1 MTDTVHAG
9 AHEAEQPSPDAAVK
23 ILTVLLTSVAYFMVA
38 LDTLV
43 VVTALPSIHR
53 DLGGNVG
60 SLQWTVNAYVLTF
73 GATIITAAALG
84 DLIGRRRMYVIGLAV
99 FTAASAACAL
109 APNIEALIAC
119 RAVEGIGAGI
129 IMPLGLTLLTS
140 AFPVERRGAVI
151 GIWGGVAGL
160 AVASGP
166 LIGGAVTQGLN
177 WHWIFWVNVPIGI
190 AAIVGARLR
199 LAESR
204 GPTTRLD
211 LPALVLIAAGVGALT
226 WGLVQAG
233 QVGWGSAQT
242 ITGLALGAAL
252 IVAFVAW
259 EGRAA
264 EPMIPLGLFRSG
276 SFSAA
281 VATQFLMAAA
291 IYSAA
296 FLTSQYFQFALG
308 NSPLG
313 TGLRFLP
320 WTATPMVVAPIAGA
334 VFDKIGAR
342 PLIVPGLLMQA
353 AGFAWIVYL
362 AARSSGYASYVAPFV
377 IAGVGISMALPCV
390 SAAGLNAVAPQALGK
405 AAGVMNTMQQFGAV
419 FGIAIATTVFNANG
433 SLVGAAAIT
442 SGYRPALGVSAGLSV
457 LGAAAALGIR
467 RAARAGSAG
476 IGAAPT
482 ADPARTAAPGPA
494 SPPATPGLIDTNVS

>member
-1 MTDTVHAG
+1 MATHVAAARAKQPKPGTSAG
-9 AHEAEQPSPDAAVK
+9 V
-23 ILTVLLTSVAYFMVA
+23 LTVLLTSVAYFMVA

-43 VVTALPSIHR
+43 VVTALPRIHR
-53 DLGGNVG
+53 DLGGNV
-60 SLQWTVNAYVLTF
+60 STLQWTVNAYVLAF

-84 DLIGRRRMYVIGLAV
+84 DLLGRRRMYVFGLAV

-109 APNIEALIAC
+109 APNIGFLIAF

-140 AFPVERRGAVI
+140 AFPAERRGAVV

-177 WHWIFWVNVPIGI
+177 WHWIFWVNVPVGI
-190 AAIVGARLR
+190 AAIVGSRLR

-204 GPTTRLD
+204 GPSARLD
-211 LPALVLIAAGVGALT
+211 LPALVLVAAGVGALT

-233 QVGWGSAQT
+233 QDGWGSVQT
-242 ITGLALGAAL
+242 ITGLCAGAAL
-252 IVAFVAW
+252 IAAFVAW
-259 EGRAA
+259 ERRAA
-264 EPMIPLGLFRSG
+264 EPMIPLGLFRSA

-308 NSPLG
+308 DSPLG

-320 WTATPMVVAPIAGA
+320 WTATPMVIAPIAGL
-334 VFDKIGAR
+334 V
-342 PLIVPGLLMQA
+342 MQA
-353 AGFAWIVYL
+353 AGFAWIIYL
-362 AARSSGYASYVAPFV
+362 AAHSSGYASYIAPLI
-377 IAGVGISMALPCV
+377 IAGVGISMALPSV
-390 SAAGLNAVAPQALGK
+390 SAAGLNAVSPQSLGK

-433 SLVGAAAIT
+433 SLASPAAIT
-442 SGYRPALGVSAGLSV
+442 SGYRPALGVAAGLSA
-457 LGAAAALGIR
+457 LGAIAALGIR
-467 RAARAGSAG
+467 RARV
-476 IGAAPT
+476 
-482 ADPARTAAPGPA
+482 ARTAASSAPVLVDAKG
-494 SPPATPGLIDTNVS
+494 